1 MIGYL
6 EGEVIAR
13 RPDWLILKVGG
24 VGYKVYSVGFDG
36 QIGQSLAIYTFDLVR
51 EDRRELYGF
60 ASLEALELFE
70 TMIEVNGV
78 GPKLAAKIL
87 SNAAHDS
94 VIEKILAG
102 DVDFLTGIPGVGKK
116 TAQKIILE
124 LKGVLVTESDEP
136 NSVDE
141 EAIDALVGL
150 GYARRDVADVLR
162 DVVAESTEDRI
173 RAALKQLSR

>member
-6 EGEVIAR
+6 EGEVVVR
-13 RPDWLILKVGG
+13 RADWLILRVNG
-24 VGYKVYSVGFDG
+24 VGYKVYSVGFDA
-36 QIGQSLAIYTFDLVR
+36 QIEQKLVLYIFDLVR

-60 ASLEALELFE
+60 SSLEALELFE

-87 SNAAHDS
+87 SNAGHDS

-124 LKGVLVTESDEP
+124 LKGVLVTDSED
-136 NSVDE
+136 SVTDE
-141 EAIDALVGL
+141 EAVEALIGL
-150 GYARRDVADVLR
+150 GYTRRDVLEVLR
-162 DVVAESTEDRI
+162 DLEAESTEDRI
-173 RAALKQLSR
+173 RAALKCLSR